1 MPGRKLVRALH
12 WVFAAL
18 AVAWLV
24 MGALGLWIMTKP
36 ARAAE
41 ACPTVV
47 WPKLGAPIVKLQPGD
62 LRALAGVGWGEARG
76 EGFCA
81 MLAVQAVV
89 INRVRTAPKTFG
101 ATVSQVLGKPNQFSI
116 FGKRDPNRAKVA
128 GLDERDP
135 LFLAATLAALAA
147 LSGVDPTSGA
157 VYFHHRDMV
166 PDWASRTVVSAR
178 IGSHVFRKA
187 K

>member
-1 MPGRKLVRALH
+1 MLRALH
-12 WVFAAL
+12 WIFAVL
-18 AVAWLV
+18 AVLWV
-24 MGALGLWIMTKP
+24 IGAVVIVLTQAAGP
-36 ARAAE
+36 ARSAE
-41 ACPTVV
+41 VCPAVV
-47 WPKLGAPIVKLQPGD
+47 WPKLGPPIVKLQPGD

-76 EGFCA
+76 EGFCS

-89 INRVRTAPKTFG
+89 INRMRTAPKTFG

-116 FGKRDPNRAKVA
+116 FGKHDPNRTKVA

-135 LFLAATLAALAA
+135 LFLSATLAALAA

-166 PDWASRTVVSAR
+166 PDWASRTVISAR

>member
-1 MPGRKLVRALH
+1 MHRI
-12 WVFAAL
+12 FATL
-18 AVAWLV
+18 AVAWV
-24 MGALGLWIMTKP
+24 VLGLVLVVVRCSGP
-36 ARAAE
+36 AASAE
-41 ACPTVV
+41 TCPAVV
-47 WPKLGAPIVKLQPGD
+47 WPKLGPPIVKLQPGD

-76 EGFCA
+76 EGFCS

-89 INRVRTAPKTFG
+89 INRMRTAPKTFG

-116 FGKRDPNRAKVA
+116 FGKHDPNRAKVA

-147 LSGVDPTSGA
+147 LSGVDPTGSA
-157 VYFHHRDMV
+157 VYFHHRDML
-166 PDWASRTVVSAR
+166 PSWAPGTVVTAR